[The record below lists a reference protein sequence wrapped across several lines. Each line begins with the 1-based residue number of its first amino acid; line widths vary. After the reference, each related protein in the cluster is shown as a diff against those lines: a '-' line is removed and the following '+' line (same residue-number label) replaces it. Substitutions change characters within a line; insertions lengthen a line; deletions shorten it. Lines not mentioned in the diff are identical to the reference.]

1 MARVS
6 AEVGATANRYQIL
19 GKLAAG
25 GMAEIFLARGASA
38 TGLVRYCVLK
48 RILRERSRD
57 ADFVRMFLDE
67 ARLAAQLQHPNIA
80 QVYDLGMLGD
90 SYFFTM
96 EYVHGETVRSLL
108 HRALSRRRSLPLACV
123 LTVIAG
129 AAAGLHHAH
138 DRMAN
143 DGRRLGIVHR
153 DVSPSNLMVS
163 YEGNVKILDFGVA
176 KAADRG
182 VETKSGTVKGKISYL
197 SPEQCRGERVD
208 RRSDLFSLGIVMW
221 EMLAGARLY
230 RRASDFENMTAI
242 VHEAPRPPSSRR
254 AEVPR
259 AVDDIVM
266 RLLAK
271 SVAERFQTAGEVV
284 EAIENAS
291 MRAGTIL
298 STSALSRLIH
308 DLFGAR
314 AEPWLEL
321 DTETV
326 PHPRMTL
333 ASSPLPSEL
342 GVPVDPVELELAAVP
357 DLSVSQLLDDEFD
370 PASSSAESVAFEPP
384 AAAPLP
390 VAVQRSSPIPVPV
403 AATPF
408 ASTRAML
415 EAIASTIPAGPANV
429 TTLLGVSAPANAA
442 AMATIRQK
450 SASLAVPTTTVR
462 DLSAA
467 AAAEATLRDAPGAQA
482 GHPIDTPT
490 QLSSAGASAI
500 TPTQVSPWPQ
510 GNATPSTPFAAPRL
524 GAATAPNPVITAL
537 DHIPPA
543 SRLGPPPA
551 RFASQP
557 PAASAPHPIIDHG
570 PPTPRPSAA
579 AGQFS
584 SQPPAASSPNPII
597 DHRPS
602 MPRPSSAPGP
612 FSSQPPAASSPNPII
627 DHRPSMPR
635 PSSAAGQFSSQ
646 PPAASSP
653 NPIIDRGP
661 SAGHAMPSPGHFG
674 LQPPAPHPG
683 GFAASPAAPSPA
695 RPTARPASRFT
706 PALISI
712 MIAAAAIG
720 AIAAWLAMRAD
731 PRDSPAGPPAAGSA
745 ATSPATPPTSR

>member
-1 MARVS
+1 VARVP

-57 ADFVRMFLDE
+57 AEFVRMFLDE

-108 HRALSRRRSLPLACV
+108 HRALSRQRSLPLACV

-129 AAAGLHHAH
+129 AAGGLHHAH
-138 DRMAN
+138 DRMSN

-254 AEVPR
+254 SEVPR

-333 ASSPLPSEL
+333 ASSPLPGDL

-370 PASSSAESVAFEPP
+370 PGSSSAESVAFEPQP
-384 AAAPLP
+384 AAPLP

-415 EAIASTIPAGPANV
+415 EAIASAIPAGPANV

-450 SASLAVPTTTVR
+450 SASLATVPTTTVR

-467 AAAEATLRDAPGAQA
+467 AAAETTLRDAPGALA

-490 QLSSAGASAI
+490 YLSPAGASVI
-500 TPTQVSPWPQ
+500 TPTQVSPWPP
-510 GNATPSTPFAAPRL
+510 GNATPSRPFDAPRL

-543 SRLGPPPA
+543 PRLGPPPA

-557 PAASAPHPIIDHG
+557 PAASAPNPIIDHG
-570 PPTPRPSAA
+570 PPTPRPSSAP
-579 AGQFS
+579 GRFS
-584 SQPPAASSPNPII
+584 SQLPAASSPNPVI

-602 MPRPSSAPGP
+602 MPRPSSAPGH
-612 FSSQPPAASSPNPII
+612 FSSRPPAASS
-627 DHRPSMPR
+627 S
-635 PSSAAGQFSSQ
+635 
-646 PPAASSP
+646 

-683 GFAASPAAPSPA
+683 GFAALPAAPSPA

-706 PALISI
+706 PALIAI
-712 MIAAAAIG
+712 MIAAAATG
-720 AIAAWLAMRAD
+720 AIAAWLAMRTD
-731 PRDSPAGPPAAGSA
+731 PRDSQAAPPATGSA
-745 ATSPATPPTSR
+745 ATSPTTPPTSR